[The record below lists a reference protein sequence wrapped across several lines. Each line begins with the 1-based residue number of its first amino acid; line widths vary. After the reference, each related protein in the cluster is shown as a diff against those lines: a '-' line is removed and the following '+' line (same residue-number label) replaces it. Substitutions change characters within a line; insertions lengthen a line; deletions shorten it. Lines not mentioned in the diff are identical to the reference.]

1 MKTLFNQI
9 ISTSLLIIAFL
20 CVNMDAIAQNSPN
33 RDISLKVLN
42 KKGRPVEK
50 IVVQSIKTGK
60 AGLTDRSGLFVFA
73 AMSDDD
79 TISVRLPKYGDT
91 RIPVTGMDSIVIKVR
106 STAQYSVNKTDG
118 QSVIINKNT
127 LEMNTIL
134 NVPEMLKKR
143 SYSSLSQ
150 LLQGYISNRGVSSIS
165 SSTQPLVVLDGRA
178 MGTLSEANNMIN
190 VYDIKTIVIQ
200 KDGFEWGARGANG
213 VIIVKT
219 R

>member
-1 MKTLFNQI
+1 MKTSLNQI
-9 ISTSLLIIAFL
+9 ISTSLVIVAFL
-20 CVNMDAIAQNSPN
+20 CVNMDAIAQNSRN

-60 AGLTDRSGLFVFA
+60 AGLTDRYGLFVFA
-73 AMSDDD
+73 GIADDD

-91 RIPVTGMDSIVIKVR
+91 RIPVTGMDSIVITLR
-106 STAQYSVNKTDG
+106 STAHYSVNNTDG

-127 LEMNTIL
+127 QEMNTIL
-134 NVPEMLKKR
+134 NVQEMLKKR

-150 LLQGYISNRGVSSIS
+150 LLQGYISNRGVSSVN

-178 MGTLSEANNMIN
+178 VGTIGEANHLIN
-190 VYDIKTIVIQ
+190 VHDIKTIEIQ
-200 KDGFEWGARGANG
+200 KDGFQWGARGANG
-213 VIIVKT
+213 VVIIKT